1 LNRKTVFFNAR
12 FLSEA
17 ITGLQRWGRETLS
30 ALDRA
35 LAGGKLD
42 GAEDLELVALTPR
55 LRKGSPAL
63 PSWQKIEI
71 REVGPFHSHLWEQTT
86 LRRVL
91 GGKPLVCMKF
101 SGPIHYGGP
110 TATMIHDDLIW
121 EQEESYSR
129 PFLTWYRFM
138 IPHMA
143 RRSDVLMTLSAD
155 GRSRLEKRLDL
166 PKESMRVMGCGHE
179 HVFQNPADPSV
190 LERLGL
196 NETQFMLAV
205 SSHMLNKNFAG
216 AATAMSAANLPD
228 IPLVVVGGETAQVFR
243 TTPNLP
249 NNTLCAGRIEDGELR
264 SLYEHA
270 LGLLFPSFHEGFGL
284 PPLEAMALGCPVI
297 ASNRSSIPEVCGEAA
312 LLVDPQQESELVA
325 AIQRLAGEEG
335 LADELRHKGQRQA
348 ALHSWDTCSRR
359 LWECVRDL
367 SEISSN

>member
-1 LNRKTVFFNAR
+1 
-12 FLSEA
+12 
-17 ITGLQRWGRETLS
+17 
-30 ALDRA
+30 
-35 LAGGKLD
+35 
-42 GAEDLELVALTPR
+42 
-55 LRKGSPAL
+55 
-63 PSWQKIEI
+63 
-71 REVGPFHSHLWEQTT
+71 
-86 LRRVL
+86 
-91 GGKPLVCMKF
+91 
-101 SGPIHYGGP
+101 
-110 TATMIHDDLIW
+110 
-121 EQEESYSR
+121 
-129 PFLTWYRFM
+129 
-138 IPHMA
+138 
-143 RRSDVLMTLSAD
+143 
-155 GRSRLEKRLDL
+155 
-166 PKESMRVMGCGHE
+166 MGCGHE

-348 ALHSWDTCSRR
+348 ALHSWDACSRR